1 MVVDSSAVV
10 AILLRES
17 DAPHLAAAIADNQPN
32 FISAASLVEASI
44 VIEARKGSEGARDLD
59 LFVYRAD
66 IEIVPVDAAQAEIAR
81 GAWRKYGKGRHKAAL
96 NYGDCFSYALA
107 KTMSTPLLYKGGD
120 FDSTDLGNKVGK
132 A

>member
-1 MVVDSSAVV
+1 MVLDSSVVV

-17 DAPHLAAAIADNQPN
+17 DATHFAAAIASNQPN

-107 KTMSTPLLYKGGD
+107 KAMGTPLLYKGED
-120 FDSTDLGNKVGK
+120 FDSTDLGNSAGK

>member
-10 AILLRES
+10 AILLQEA
-17 DAPHLAAAIADNQPN
+17 DAAHLAAAIAENPPN
-32 FISAASLVEASI
+32 FMSAASLVEASI

-59 LFVYRAD
+59 LLMYRAD

-107 KTMSTPLLYKGGD
+107 KATGTPLLYKGDD
-120 FDSTDLGNKVGK
+120 FDSTDLRNVVGK
-132 A
+132 P

>member
-10 AILLRES
+10 AILLQEP
-17 DAPHLAAAIADNQPN
+17 DAPRLASAIANNQPN

-59 LFVYRAD
+59 LFMYRAD

-81 GAWRKYGKGRHKAAL
+81 VAWRKYGKGRHKAAL

-107 KTMSTPLLYKGGD
+107 K
-120 FDSTDLGNKVGK
+120 
-132 A
+132 